1 MTNKIQFIKLNLP
14 QPLVNEL
21 KNIAD
26 TIDSINPFDLDQMHM
41 TIVFLGDKKKLPNY
55 KKSMEKINQLINNGP
70 TISLTF
76 SNYEIFGTNGNL
88 LVAKFLISSNDKHK
102 IIEFK
107 KQFIEFGAPIEP
119 FFSPHITIGKIK
131 PKITITKQQID
142 LFQKPINITINN
154 AQCLNL

>member
-107 KQFIEFGAPIEP
+107 II
-119 FFSPHITIGKIK
+119 
-131 PKITITKQQID
+131 
-142 LFQKPINITINN
+142 
-154 AQCLNL
+154 